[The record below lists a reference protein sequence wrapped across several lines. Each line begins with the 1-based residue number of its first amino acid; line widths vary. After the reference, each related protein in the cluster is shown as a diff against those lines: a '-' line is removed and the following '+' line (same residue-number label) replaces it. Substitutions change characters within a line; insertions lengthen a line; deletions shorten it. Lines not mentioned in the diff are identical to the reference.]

1 MIYKEKAETRIDDFD
16 ADGYMLLPSV
26 LKVLENAADHH
37 SASVTDESVEGS
49 MRGVAWILA
58 EWRVEVIKLP
68 SYRDTLVIETWIS
81 EESAAAHSNR
91 EFLLL
96 DDRGNVLIKAAAK
109 LTLFDLKENRIIKTD
124 RAILERYRPEGSSVF
139 SEKAHR
145 LIPAESF
152 SSETVFPL
160 RRSDIDYNGHVHN
173 TSYLNFVFDILPENA
188 VQSFDIAKVRIAYK
202 RPIKLGDNTIIKFHK
217 DGGVWNVCVFGNDVL
232 CAIIELTERED
243 LG

>member
-1 MIYKEKAETRIDDFD
+1 MLFRETAVTRIDDFD
-16 ADGYMLLPSV
+16 AKGYMLPSAL

-49 MRGVAWILA
+49 MHGVAWILA
-58 EWRVEVIKLP
+58 EWRVEIIRAPRYNDVIN
-68 SYRDTLVIETWIS
+68 IETWIS
-81 EESAAAHSNR
+81 DGSAAAHSNR
-91 EFLLL
+91 EFLLS
-96 DDRGNVLIKAAAK
+96 DEHGGVLVKAAAK
-109 LTLFDLKENRIIKTD
+109 LTLFDLKANRIIKTD
-124 RAILERYRPEGSSVF
+124 RAVLERYRPEGRAVF

-145 LIPAESF
+145 LLPAESF
-152 SSETVFPL
+152 EHEVQFPL

-232 CAIIELTERED
+232 CAIIELTEREI
-243 LG
+243 

>member
-1 MIYKEKAETRIDDFD
+1 MIFRETAVTRIDDFD
-16 ADGYMLLPSV
+16 AKGYMLPSAL

-37 SASVTDESVEGS
+37 SASVTDESVDGS
-49 MRGVAWILA
+49 MHGIAWILA
-58 EWRVEVIKLP
+58 EWRVEIIRTPRYNDVIN
-68 SYRDTLVIETWIS
+68 IETWIS
-81 EESAAAHSNR
+81 DGSAAAHSNR
-91 EFLLL
+91 EFLLS
-96 DDRGNVLIKAAAK
+96 DEHGGVLVKAAAK

-232 CAIIELTERED
+232 CAIIELTEREI
-243 LG
+243 

>member
-1 MIYKEKAETRIDDFD
+1 MIYREKAETRIDDFD

-139 SEKAHR
+139 SEKVHR

-232 CAIIELTERED
+232 CAIIELTEREI
-243 LG
+243 

>member
-1 MIYKEKAETRIDDFD
+1 MIFRETAVTRIDDFD
-16 ADGYMLLPSV
+16 AKGSMLPSAL

-49 MRGVAWILA
+49 MHGVAWILA
-58 EWRVEVIKLP
+58 EWRVEIIRTP
-68 SYRDTLVIETWIS
+68 RYNDIINIETWIS
-81 EESAAAHSNR
+81 DGSAAAHSNR
-91 EFLLL
+91 EFLLS
-96 DDRGNVLIKAAAK
+96 DEHGGVLVKAAAK
-109 LTLFDLKENRIIKTD
+109 LTLFDLKANRIIKTD
-124 RAILERYRPEGSSVF
+124 RAILERYRPEGNSVF

-232 CAIIELTERED
+232 CAIIELTEREI
-243 LG
+243 

>member
-1 MIYKEKAETRIDDFD
+1 MIYREKAETRIDDFD

-173 TSYLNFVFDILPENA
+173 TAYLDFALDILPEEA
-188 VQSFDIAKVRIAYK
+188 ARSAEISGIRIAYK
-202 RPIKLGDNTIIKFHK
+202 HPLRLGDRAKIRFCGKN
-217 DGGVWNVCVFGNDVL
+217 GVWNICFFTDEAL
-232 CAIIELTERED
+232 CAIVELTENIH
-243 LG
+243 

>member
-1 MIYKEKAETRIDDFD
+1 MIFRETAVTRIDDFD
-16 ADGYMLLPSV
+16 AKGYMLPSAL

-49 MRGVAWILA
+49 MHGVAWILA
-58 EWRVEVIKLP
+58 EWRVEIIRTPRYNDVIN
-68 SYRDTLVIETWIS
+68 IETWIS
-81 EESAAAHSNR
+81 DGSAAAHSNR
-91 EFLLL
+91 EFLLS
-96 DDRGNVLIKAAAK
+96 DEHGGVLVKAAAK
-109 LTLFDLKENRIIKTD
+109 LTLFDLKANRIIKTD

-232 CAIIELTERED
+232 CAIIELTEREI
-243 LG
+243 